1 MKLRQIAA
9 LALLRLVADDAS
21 PQDLHTP
28 ISHWTMQGRLRRV
41 GAGSATQ
48 VGITLSRDG

>member
-21 PQDLHTP
+21 PQDLHAHLTLDHAGQVACTP
-28 ISHWTMQGRLRRV
+28 ISRQL
-41 GAGSATQ
+41 
-48 VGITLSRDG
+48 